1 MATPIFPANVGRQT
15 RLLAVANIKF
25 SDIANGSI
33 VSGVNIAHL
42 LDLPSNYLVLSGMV
56 YVQTAFVGLT
66 APTITIG
73 DGTLTTRY
81 ASAVAL
87 TAAATTAFTAV
98 PFQSSTIADA
108 EAFLTF
114 TGGPAT
120 AGNVWVV
127 MEYVIPGRAT
137 EVQPS

>member
-1 MATPIFPANVGRQT
+1 MATPIFPANVGRQS
-15 RLLAVANIKF
+15 RLIAAANIKF

-42 LDLPSNYLVLSGMV
+42 LDLPGNFILLNGSI
-56 YVQTAFVGLT
+56 YVQTVFVGLT
-66 APTITIG
+66 LPTITIG

-87 TAAATTAFTAV
+87 TAAATTVFTAT

-120 AGNVWVV
+120 AGSVWVI
-127 MEYVIPGRAT
+127 MEYIIPGRAL
-137 EVQPS
+137 ELQPN